1 MTLATLDVYPL
12 DDLAGRLVAYGLGAL
27 FNEAGKLFL
36 PMPLIQVGFNVSQT
50 VAGMLR
56 PSRTEA
62 VAESIEGARPGA
74 AGAAAAAAATVP
86 RSVDGAGASGRQWN
100 TEIPALEK
108 TPTALQAVQ
117 NGETLE

>member
-12 DDLAGRLVAYGLGAL
+12 DGLAGRLVAYGLGAL

-50 VAGMLR
+50 GAGMLR

-62 VAESIEGARPGA
+62 VEPQPWPGM
-74 AGAAAAAAATVP
+74 P
-86 RSVDGAGASGRQWN
+86 S
-100 TEIPALEK
+100 
-108 TPTALQAVQ
+108 
-117 NGETLE
+117 

>member
-12 DDLAGRLVAYGLGAL
+12 DGLAGRLVAYGLGAL

-50 VAGMLR
+50 GAGMLR

-74 AGAAAAAAATVP
+74 AGVVAAATVP

-117 NGETLE
+117 NRETLK